1 MVEERIEPDL
11 IDPLKEDNQRFVNL
25 LDPLRWSKLIR
36 DFQNTDDKRS
46 LAEMLEELVE
56 GR

>member
-1 MVEERIEPDL
+1 MVEERIEPTL
-11 IDPLKEDNQRFVNL
+11 TDPRKEDNIKFANM
-25 LDPLRWSKLIR
+25 LDPIRWAKLIK

-46 LAEMLEELVE
+46 LEEMLEELIS